1 MLKSYPEQALAHAHA
16 GVIAP
21 SALGLAARAGQLEA
35 HARQRA
41 ADVMANVPTQ
51 VDAAIGQAR
60 LDGYQQGYAEAVAVA
75 VPLLAAALADV
86 QAVREA
92 VLGQVRDVV
101 TASLAAEGVD
111 AALVVRRCEQALGST
126 DAALVLYV
134 PEETPA
140 LGDAVLAQL
149 TFQLPSPPPLQ
160 LVPARAPLPMLKAGP
175 LLFELDPAGA
185 ISAAVEA
192 SVDAAALEAAARQRA
207 DAYLLGMNTQL
218 KRLPFPD
225 APTGVNR

>member
-1 MLKSYPEQALAHAHA
+1 MLKSYPEHALAHAHG

-21 SALGLAARAGQLEA
+21 SALGLAARAGQLES

-41 ADVMANVPTQ
+41 AEVMASVPPQ
-51 VDAAIGQAR
+51 VDAAMGQAR
-60 LDGYQQGYAEAVAVA
+60 LDGYQQGYAEAVGVA

-86 QAVREA
+86 QALREA
-92 VLGQVRDVV
+92 VLGQVREVV

-111 AALVVRRCEQALGST
+111 AALVVRRCEQALGNA
-126 DAALVLYV
+126 DDALVLYV
-134 PEETPA
+134 PEATPA
-140 LGDAVLAQL
+140 LGEAVLAQL
-149 TFQLPSPPPLQ
+149 ASQSPSPTLQ
-160 LVPARAPLPMLKAGP
+160 VLAARAPLPMLKAGP

-225 APTGVNR
+225 ASTGVER